1 MIRMKH
7 YLLILFV
14 LSFSAN
20 LFSQRDTVN
29 YSVSSSRN
37 ELIKSELNS
46 NVNIFPVPVRD
57 NNFTIKSD
65 KEISAIKIT
74 NIIGQDIFRVK
85 YSTPQFISK
94 IVLDNPR
101 RGMYLVVILFSDDT
115 RVVKK
120 VMIEGDN

>member
-1 MIRMKH
+1 MKH
-7 YLLILFV
+7 FLLLFFV
-14 LSFSAN
+14 LSLSLN
-20 LFSQRDTVN
+20 LFSQRDTIN
-29 YSVSSSRN
+29 YSVTSSRN
-37 ELIKSELNS
+37 ELIKDGNS
-46 NVNIFPVPVRD
+46 NVSIYPVPVRD

-74 NIIGQDIFRVK
+74 NIIGQDIFRVR
-85 YSTPQFISK
+85 YSTPQLISK

-120 VMIEGDN
+120 VMIEGSD